1 MPNLKNIQMGKWHLK
16 NNPLLSHRKR
26 VVKRYPNNRWAFR
39 SQDSKAQASG
49 RSRTS
54 ISAPFNDRLL
64 FAFRLTR
71 RDKYVKNYFCKFRI
85 NQSKFTY
92 GEKKKKRP
100 NFYGMFSQ
108 SLPMSAA
115 FTAILKMKL
124 PQCNA
129 HRPLLRYSC
138 DAAMKMQSKCSWGKA
153 EVLSHVPYDNLS
165 CW

>member
-1 MPNLKNIQMGKWHLK
+1 MTILIITQSHPAMPNLKNIQMGKWHLK

-129 HRPLLRYSC
+129 IGVRTPPAFEVQLWC
-138 DAAMKMQSKCSWGKA
+138 CNEDAV
-153 EVLSHVPYDNLS
+153 EV
-165 CW
+165 